1 MAQVDDLAGRSLRA
15 SEGRATARAASRPAR
30 LTARLYTTLAEVE
43 PLWRDMEREVQ
54 VTLHQTYDWCAAW
67 ATMPGISVRIVVV
80 EMDGRPAA
88 LLPLEIV
95 GIAGLKVARLI
106 GTKHSNANSPIYST
120 AFLKAVDD
128 GLIDELVTAI
138 RGLDLGADTLVIDKL
153 RPRCGDFDQPLLALP
168 HVASQ
173 NPTFQLPLL
182 SGFEATLAQ
191 INAKRRRK
199 KFRVSQRRL
208 EPLGGYRHVVAS
220 DEAAAQALLTEFLRQ
235 KAVRLK
241 SQGLPDVFA
250 EPGVR
255 EALRQLGSFAGGK
268 PVLAMHAIVLEG
280 ENEGVIL
287 ALGGLT
293 EKDGHVTCQFGSI
306 DDAKTP
312 DASVGELLFYLMIEQ
327 AVLSGKHTFDFG
339 VGDQP
344 YKRSWCPVMTEHH
357 DIFLPLTLKGRVGA
371 LALSSLVRAKR
382 FVKTSPT
389 LKAVAA
395 RLRGLTVKA
404 GKQPSAEA
412 DD

>member
-15 SEGRATARAASRPAR
+15 SESRASVRAVSRPGR
-30 LTARLYTTLAEVE
+30 LTARVHTHVAEVE
-43 PLWRDMEREVQ
+43 TLWRAMERASQ

-67 ATMPGISVRIVVV
+67 AAMPGIETRIVVV
-80 EMDGRPAA
+80 ELDGRPAV

-95 GIAGLKVARLI
+95 TIAGIKVARLI
-106 GTKHSNANSPIYST
+106 GTKHSNANSPIFST
-120 AFLKAVDD
+120 AFLEAADAGLVDD
-128 GLIDELVTAI
+128 LVTAI
-138 RGLDLGADTLVIDKL
+138 RGLAIGADTLAIDKL
-153 RPRCGDFDQPLLALP
+153 RPLCGDFGQPLLTLP
-168 HVASQ
+168 HAVSQ

-182 SGFEATLAQ
+182 ATFEATLAQ

-199 KFRVSQRRL
+199 KFRVSHRRL
-208 EPLGGYRHVVAS
+208 EPLGGYRHTVAS
-220 DEAAAQALLTEFLRQ
+220 DEAMAQALLTEFFRQ
-235 KAVRLK
+235 KAVRLQA
-241 SQGLPDVFA
+241 QGLPDVFA
-250 EPGVR
+250 EPGVQDAFR
-255 EALRQLGSFAGGK
+255 RLAGFTGGP

-287 ALGGLT
+287 ALAGLT

-327 AVLSGKHTFDFG
+327 AVLTGKHTFDFG

-357 DIFLPLTLKGRVGA
+357 DIFLPLNAKGRIGA
-371 LALSSLVRAKR
+371 LALSSVVRMKR
-382 FVKTSPT
+382 FVKTSPA

-395 RLRGLTVKA
+395 RLRGLAVKA
-404 GKQPSAEA
+404 GKPSAEA

>member
-15 SEGRATARAASRPAR
+15 SDGRAMARAASRPAR
-30 LTARLYTTLAEVE
+30 LTARVHTRLAEVE
-43 PLWRDMEREVQ
+43 TLWRAMERASQ

-67 ATMPGISVRIVVV
+67 ATMPGIAVRIVVV

-106 GTKHSNANSPIYST
+106 GTKHSNANSPLYST
-120 AFLKAVDD
+120 AFLEAADA
-128 GLIDELVTAI
+128 GLIEEFVTAI
-138 RGLDLGADTLVIDKL
+138 RGLVIGADTLVIDKL
-153 RPRCGDFDQPLLALP
+153 RPRCGDFDQPLLARA
-168 HVASQ
+168 HVVSQ

-182 SGFEATLAQ
+182 PTFEATLAQ

-199 KFRVSQRRL
+199 KFRVSHRRL
-208 EPLGGYRHVVAS
+208 EPLGGYRHVVATN
-220 DEAAAQALLTEFLRQ
+220 EATAQVLLAEFFRQ
-235 KAVRLK
+235 KAVRLQA
-241 SQGLPDVFA
+241 QGLPDVFA
-250 EPGVR
+250 EPGVQG
-255 EALRQLGSFAGGK
+255 AFRQLAGFAHGA
-268 PVLAMHAIVLEG
+268 PVLAMHAIMLEG

-287 ALGGLT
+287 ALAGLT

-327 AVLSGKHTFDFG
+327 AAQAGKHTFDFG

-357 DIFLPLTLKGRVGA
+357 DVFLPLTTKGRVGA

-382 FVKTSPT
+382 FVKTSPA

-404 GKQPSAEA
+404 GKPSAEA